1 MKCPYCGKEIIKSS
15 INYTGMLQTLIMD
28 RLTEYG
34 YEEKNPKNGD
44 FIHRSRLLLQLL
56 LPNESWNKGNRII
69 SEELNYKAEQKLNE
83 ISPHKGVRTA

>member
-34 YEEKNPKNGD
+34 YEEKNPKKWR
-44 FIHRSRLLLQLL
+44 FYSSVRATLQLL
-56 LPNESWNKGNRII
+56 LPNESWNNGNRII
-69 SEELNYKAEQKLNE
+69 SEDLYYKAEQKLNE
-83 ISPHKGVRTA
+83 ILPHKGVETV